1 MGRLVLP
8 YKFDS
13 SNKRIADLLKSKR
26 FLYERPNQNASPVKD
41 FNKTVCLF
49 ATPGLVRWRFRNLD
63 SAPILQKN
71 GRLRLTLCAVVSRA
85 EVIFRFAIAFCC
97 SSQWA
102 RSSTC
107 NAILV

>member
-41 FNKTVCLF
+41 FNKTVFFVAIL
-49 ATPGLVRWRFRNLD
+49 GLIRWRLWNLD
-63 SAPILQKN
+63 SIPVLQKN
-71 GRLRLTLCAVVSRA
+71 GRLRSALCAVESRA
-85 EVIFRFAIAFCC
+85 VVIFRFAIAFCC

-102 RSSTC
+102 KLST
-107 NAILV
+107 